1 MTGKPIFFDP
11 TGRRGRLLI
20 RLAWAMG
27 ALSGVIL
34 TLFIAS
40 LIIVNHPATAGSLE
54 PHTSIRCAWAPT
66 CSAAHSLTVTSAADP
81 AALRNATRLAEELR
95 EDERKLRVR
104 RPQAGEF
111 ERRSVPA
118 SLTVPEDRAV
128 SIGFYASWDDNS
140 YPALKRALPHLDWI
154 IPSWLSLSGRDMSLK
169 ASVDDR
175 VLSTVQAT
183 KPNVAILPMIQNVAA
198 GEWDGKGLA
207 KFLADPTA
215 RAARIAEIVDFVG
228 KYKFQGVT
236 VDFEEVPPGAQK
248 NLEAFL
254 TELNVAFAAHD
265 YAIVLSV
272 PFDDDSWPYAT
283 YADLVDFMLLMAY
296 DQHWA
301 EGHPGSIAGQSW
313 FEEKL
318 DERMQ
323 SLDPAHTIIALGAYG
338 YDWVKGQKTAELTFE
353 EAVLSAK
360 DSEADIMF
368 DPETSNPHFSFIEDD
383 GKRPDVW
390 FLDGVTAFNEIHAAD
405 AYRPAGYAL
414 WRLGSEDPSV
424 VRYGAQPPE
433 ALHRIGMS
441 QDIDFEGQG
450 ELLHIGDE
458 PAKGKPNF
466 EIDGDTGLIVD
477 ENYKTVPTPFVI
489 QRSGALSGKVALTF
503 DDGPD
508 PD

>member
-1 MTGKPIFFDP
+1 
-11 TGRRGRLLI
+11 
-20 RLAWAMG
+20 
-27 ALSGVIL
+27 
-34 TLFIAS
+34 
-40 LIIVNHPATAGSLE
+40 
-54 PHTSIRCAWAPT
+54 
-66 CSAAHSLTVTSAADP
+66 
-81 AALRNATRLAEELR
+81 
-95 EDERKLRVR
+95 
-104 RPQAGEF
+104 
-111 ERRSVPA
+111 
-118 SLTVPEDRAV
+118 
-128 SIGFYASWDDNS
+128 
-140 YPALKRALPHLDWI
+140 
-154 IPSWLSLSGRDMSLK
+154 
-169 ASVDDR
+169 
-175 VLSTVQAT
+175 
-183 KPNVAILPMIQNVAA
+183 MIQNVAA

-215 RAARIAEIVDFVG
+215 RAARIAEIVDFLI
-228 KYKFQGVT
+228 KYKFQKVT

-283 YADLVDFMLLMAY
+283 YADLVDFMLLMAD

-323 SLDPAHTIIALGAYG
+323 SLGPAHTIIALGAYG

-360 DSEADIMF
+360 DSEADITF

-383 GKRPDVW
+383 GKRHDVW

-414 WRLGSEDPSV
+414 WRLGSEDASV
-424 VRYGAQPPE
+424 WSVLQRSYGAPPPDT
-433 ALHRIGMS
+433 LHRIGTS

-458 PAKGKPNF
+458 PRRANA
-466 EIDGDTGLIVD
+466 IS
-477 ENYKTVPTPFVI
+477 
-489 QRSGALSGKVALTF
+489 RSTKARLQGSVRQHRHRLDRSA
-503 DDGPD
+503 
-508 PD
+508 